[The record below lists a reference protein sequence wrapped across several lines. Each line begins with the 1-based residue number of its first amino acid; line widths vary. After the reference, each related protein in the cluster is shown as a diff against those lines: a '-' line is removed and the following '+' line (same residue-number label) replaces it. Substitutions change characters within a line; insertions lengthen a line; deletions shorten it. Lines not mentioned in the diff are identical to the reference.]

1 MEKERLQEYA
11 TRVTQANRS
20 ELVVIIYEAIL
31 ASIEEGK
38 KYLADKEV
46 ETARKEIARA
56 RGMITELMGSLDM
69 QYSISHYLRQLYIF
83 AYRELCHGI
92 ANRDPEQFDH
102 ASRIFEQLLPSFQEV
117 AKQDDS
123 EAVMQNAQTI
133 YAGLTYGRGTLNET
147 IGTAVDVKKRGFEA

>member
-11 TRVTQANRS
+11 ARVSQANRS
-20 ELVVIIYEAIL
+20 ELVVIIYETIL

-38 KYLADKEV
+38 KYLTDNEV

-56 RGMITELMGSLDM
+56 RNLITELMGSLDM
-69 QYSISHYLRQLYIF
+69 QYSISHYLRQLYIY
-83 AYRELCHGI
+83 AYQELCQGI
-92 ANRDPEQFDH
+92 ANRDPGQFDH
-102 ASRIFEQLLPSFQEV
+102 ASRIFEKLLPSFQEV

-147 IGTAVDVKKRGFEA
+147 LGTAVDVNKRGFEA

>member
-11 TRVTQANRS
+11 ARVSQANRS
-20 ELVVIIYEAIL
+20 ELVVIIYETVL

-38 KYLADKEV
+38 KYLTDNEV
-46 ETARKEIARA
+46 EPARKEIARA
-56 RGMITELMGSLDM
+56 RDLITELMGSLDM
-69 QYSISHYLRQLYIF
+69 QYSISHYLRQLYIY
-83 AYRELCHGI
+83 AYQELCQGI
-92 ANRDPEQFDH
+92 ANRDPGQFDH
-102 ASRIFEQLLPSFQEV
+102 ASQIFEKLLPSFQEV

-147 IGTAVDVKKRGFEA
+147 LGTAVDVKNRGFEA